1 MRANRQL
8 RAPRMFA
15 RKRAPA
21 PDQVVMDCAM
31 TGSRRL
37 GGCPSSLFREPVRGE
52 AGASPSLHLLFNA
65 GEKSGLVP
73 PMLFGDVILHLHVL
87 YIHSAQYL
95 MHGAHD
101 GTHDLVG

>member
-37 GGCPSSLFREPVRGE
+37 GAR
-52 AGASPSLHLLFNA
+52 PSLHLLFNA